1 MLHNDQDKTQADL
14 TDSNAQDA
22 ETKAPAGLDGK
33 SLDAIFG
40 VKLDVRVVL
49 GRSRMPI
56 SELLNLTKGSV
67 IELDRR
73 VGEPVDIMIND
84 RMVARGDL
92 VRVQGDSLG
101 VALREI
107 VKDISQKSD
116 VPPFAAPVCTARDVW
131 SGLGFGWCRRV
142 RIDWMGARGRPWQHG
157 AGPLFGFR

>member
-56 SELLNLTKGSV
+56 SEWLNLTKGSV

-107 VKDISQKSD
+107 VKDFVSEI
-116 VPPFAAPVCTARDVW
+116 
-131 SGLGFGWCRRV
+131 
-142 RIDWMGARGRPWQHG
+142 
-157 AGPLFGFR
+157 

>member
-22 ETKAPAGLDGK
+22 EPKAPAGLDGK

-107 VKDISQKSD
+107 VKDFVSEI
-116 VPPFAAPVCTARDVW
+116 
-131 SGLGFGWCRRV
+131 
-142 RIDWMGARGRPWQHG
+142 
-157 AGPLFGFR
+157 